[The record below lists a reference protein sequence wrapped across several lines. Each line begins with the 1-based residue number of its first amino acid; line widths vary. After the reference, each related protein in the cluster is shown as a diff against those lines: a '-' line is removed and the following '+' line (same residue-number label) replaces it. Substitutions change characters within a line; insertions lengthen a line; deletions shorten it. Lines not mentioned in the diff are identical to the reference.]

1 MSVYKLMRHGVY
13 SVYSEGREWLTYTGK
28 SGKRRYVSAED
39 TIRFGYM

>member
-1 MSVYKLMRHGVY
+1 MRHGVY
-13 SVYSEGREWLTYTGK
+13 SVYSEGREWLTYK